1 MNITPHR
8 VLTSLLLLVLG
19 ASVLGLG
26 ACTVDSYMDPS
37 VTGAYEA
44 TPGARGGA
52 SGNNGPWVE
61 EAEDRWTNIES
72 ALAAE
77 MAAQG
82 LAANGPNA
90 QSAARAPLALALARP
105 GEDIW
110 VIVKPPALRNDE
122 PGTAPLNTDDHP
134 GCGAMVAFRPGTLTP
149 AEADA
154 RRRLRAAGDRRDF
167 PIEPDLVPLP
177 LKHTDVHASVAGYI
191 ASVNVTQQFHNPFA
205 EKIEA
210 VYQFPLP
217 QDAAVSEFVMTVGPP
232 DDPRRIRGIVR
243 EKEEAQQIYR
253 QARAQGLN
261 ASLLT
266 QVRPNI
272 FEQKVANIEPGQ
284 QIDIDITYFNTLG
297 YADGWYT
304 FVFPMVVGPR
314 FNPPYSDDPVRAVP
328 RGTTPKL
335 DERGL
340 PAGTDIPYL
349 RPDERS
355 GHDIALTLD
364 IDAGVSIEEATC
376 HTHVVE
382 AGVNADGPNA
392 DHKLRVELAAG
403 DRIPNKDFVFSFRV
417 AGERMKS
424 GLVTH
429 TGPDGEG
436 YFTLMLY
443 PPADL
448 GALER
453 QPMEMVF
460 VLDCSGS
467 MRGEPLAQAKQ
478 AIRRALHHLGPDDTF
493 QVIRFS
499 NNASTLGPRPLQAT
513 PRNIERGLAYVDSL
527 SGGGGTMMIE
537 GIKAALDF
545 PHDPRRFRTVTFL
558 TDGYIG
564 NETDILREVSA
575 RLGDARIFSFGV
587 GSSVNRFLLERM
599 AKAGRGAAAYLLP
612 GDSANDVMDLYFS
625 RISHPAMTDLAL
637 DFGAMRTHSVYPART
652 PDLLVGRPVIV
663 TGRYT
668 GEPGDIRITGRAG
681 SHDLTVTLDAA
692 QDASTH
698 PALAQVWAR
707 RRIADLM
714 DQMAYH
720 ENRHPQLQSEFK
732 RHVLVTALEYQLMS
746 QYTAFLAVDASRVTA
761 GDHGTTVTQPLPMPE
776 GVRYDTTVDGET
788 NE

>member
-1 MNITPHR
+1 MKLTPKR

-19 ASVLGLG
+19 ASVLTLT
-26 ACTVDSYMDPS
+26 ACYSDSYMS
-37 VTGAYEA
+37 A
-44 TPGARGGA
+44 PGNHGQ
-52 SGNNGPWVE
+52 WVE
-61 EAEDRWTNIES
+61 EAEDRWSNLESGIANRVTNS
-72 ALAAE
+72 LPAAS
-77 MAAQG
+77 G
-82 LAANGPNA
+82 VSGPT
-90 QSAARAPLALALARP
+90 APLALARP

-110 VIVKPPALRNDE
+110 VIVKPPAHDPEADE
-122 PGTAPLNTDDHP
+122 RANTDDHP
-134 GCGAMVAFRPGTLTP
+134 GSGAMIAIRPRNEVHGEVEARPREPRDTP
-149 AEADA
+149 ERTAEPE
-154 RRRLRAAGDRRDF
+154 L
-167 PIEPDLVPLP
+167 LPLP
-177 LKHTDVHASVAGYI
+177 LKHTEVNASVTGYI

-217 QDAAVSEFVMTVGPP
+217 QDAAVSEFVMTVGTG

-243 EKEEAQQIYR
+243 EKEEAQAIYR

-272 FEQKVANIEPGQ
+272 FEQKVANIEPGK
-284 QIDIDITYFNTLG
+284 QIDIDITYFNTLS

-314 FNPPYSDDPVRAVP
+314 FNPPYSGDPVRALP
-328 RGTTPKL
+328 RGASPTL

-340 PAGTDIPYL
+340 PAQRGTDIQYL

-364 IDAGVSIEEATC
+364 IDAGVAIEEATC
-376 HTHVVE
+376 LTHVV
-382 AGVNADGPNA
+382 APGRMSDGPNA
-392 DHKLRVELAAG
+392 DHRLRVELAAG
-403 DRIPNKDFVFSFRV
+403 DRIPNKDFVFRFRV

-429 TGPDGEG
+429 TDAEGNG

-448 GALER
+448 DALER

-467 MRGEPLAQAKQ
+467 MRGEPMAQSKA
-478 AIRRALHHLGPDDTF
+478 AIRRALRHLGPDDTF
-493 QVIRFS
+493 QIIRFS
-499 NNASTLGPRPLQAT
+499 SDASSLGPRPVEAT
-513 PRNIERGLAYVDSL
+513 PRNIERGLRYVDDL

-537 GIKAALDF
+537 GVKAALDF
-545 PHDPRRFRTVTFL
+545 PHDPRRFRVVTFL

-564 NETDILREVSA
+564 NETDILREVNA

-587 GSSVNRFLLERM
+587 GSSVNRFLLERL
-599 AKAGRGAAAYLLP
+599 AKQGRGAAAYLLP

-625 RISHPAMTDLAL
+625 RISHPAMTDVAI
-637 DFGAMRTHSVYPART
+637 DFGDARVEQVYPSRT
-652 PDLLVGRPVIV
+652 PDLIVGRPVIV
-663 TGRYT
+663 TGRYQ
-668 GEPGDIRITGRAG
+668 GELGTVRITGSAAR
-681 SHDLTVTLDAA
+681 HDITVTLDAA
-692 QDASTH
+692 QDATTH

-707 RRIADLM
+707 RKIADLM
-714 DQMAYH
+714 DRMAH
-720 ENRHPQLQSEFK
+720 AENRHAGEQDALKQD
-732 RHVLVTALEYQLMS
+732 VLDTALAYQLMS
-746 QYTAFLAVDASRVTA
+746 QYTAFIAVDASRVTA

-776 GVRYDTTVDGET
+776 GVRYDTTVGGDASE
-788 NE
+788 